1 MRWVLVLMV
10 LLVPLSLLGQ
20 DAKVPTDA
28 KKVVEKYDAAVEAAK
43 KAYDATV
50 AKARDQALKD
60 LKPIQSAETK
70 KGNLD
75 GAIWVKDKI
84 DELTAQIPKEP
95 GKDDLATPAP
105 PTKDPRVALVIGKW
119 KVTSPVNSWESLWE
133 FKDDGTMGRHEFQG
147 KYVIEKNKV
156 VVTWANQ
163 QGHDTVN
170 LPKGGVRTSVL
181 EGANPGGVPLRFE
194 RIEEK

>member
-84 DELTAQIPKEP
+84 DELMAQIPKEP
-95 GKDDLATPAP
+95 GKDDLAR
-105 PTKDPRVALVIGKW
+105 K
-119 KVTSPVNSWESLWE
+119 S
-133 FKDDGTMGRHEFQG
+133 
-147 KYVIEKNKV
+147 V
-156 VVTWANQ
+156 V
-163 QGHDTVN
+163 
-170 LPKGGVRTSVL
+170 
-181 EGANPGGVPLRFE
+181 
-194 RIEEK
+194 